1 MAESFYSQT
10 LKSTKRLQK
19 HMDTVRRESIIALF
33 DMAVFRTPV
42 DTGRARGN
50 WICTLNEPSR
60 GSMENSDETTSLNEI
75 RSVVAN
81 SKVTDAVWLSNNL
94 EYISAL
100 EYGWSAQAPNGMMRL
115 SAALWPDIVRTVAR
129 KYK

>member
-1 MAESFYSQT
+1 MADSFYSQT
-10 LKSTKRLQK
+10 LKSTKRLKK

-33 DMAVFRTPV
+33 DMTVFRTPV

-129 KYK
+129 KYR